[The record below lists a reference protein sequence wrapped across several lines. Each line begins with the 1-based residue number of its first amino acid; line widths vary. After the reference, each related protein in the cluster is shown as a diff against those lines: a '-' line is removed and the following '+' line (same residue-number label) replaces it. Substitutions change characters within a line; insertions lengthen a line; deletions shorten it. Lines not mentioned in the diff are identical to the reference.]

1 VSDYNSGQHVGY
13 IAGNKREFHL
23 VVDGSLRNDE
33 WLDPYEEVQYKIT
46 GSRCIGSCVEEVNF
60 DVDAEDRVRY
70 WSNPL
75 DWKDEDGEGAMPEE
89 GQEVHI
95 LPEWNM
101 VYDLEGPSPIY
112 ELVRINGNVT
122 FMHG

>member
-1 VSDYNSGQHVGY
+1 
-13 IAGNKREFHL
+13 
-23 VVDGSLRNDE
+23 
-33 WLDPYEEVQYKIT
+33 
-46 GSRCIGSCVEEVNF
+46 
-60 DVDAEDRVRY
+60 
-70 WSNPL
+70 
-75 DWKDEDGEGAMPEE
+75 MPEE
-89 GQEVHI
+89 GEEVHI

>member
-1 VSDYNSGQHVGY
+1 M
-13 IAGNKREFHL
+13 
-23 VVDGSLRNDE
+23 
-33 WLDPYEEVQYKIT
+33 
-46 GSRCIGSCVEEVNF
+46 
-60 DVDAEDRVRY
+60 RY